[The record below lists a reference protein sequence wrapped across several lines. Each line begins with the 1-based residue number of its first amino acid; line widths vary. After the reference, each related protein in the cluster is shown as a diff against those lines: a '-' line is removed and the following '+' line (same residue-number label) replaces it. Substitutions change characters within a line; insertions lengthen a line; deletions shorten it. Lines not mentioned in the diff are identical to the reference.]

1 MGDVGDL
8 LPPPYGLADN
18 AESLLAVSD
27 LVFVD
32 PVSTG
37 YSRAVEGGKPEP
49 YHGFQ
54 GDLESVAEVI
64 RLWTS
69 RNNRWMSPKFLAG
82 ESYGTLRA
90 AALAE
95 HLQGRY
101 GMYLNGR
108 HAHLQRARPRLDR
121 LREAAQR
128 PGPRAVPADLRGG
141 RRTSTGGTGRRGA
154 AGPAHRGRGVCG
166 ARLPVGPVAGRPADR
181 RRAGRGGHHDRPA
194 VRAERGLRRPGRPA
208 DRAPAVLHRAA
219 ARPAAGRRPAG
230 LPVHGA
236 APRARSRR

>member
-64 RLWTS
+64 RLWTA

-95 HLQGRY
+95 HLQSRHGL
-101 GMYLNGR
+101 YLNGVM
-108 HAHLQRARPRLDR
+108 LISSVLD
-121 LREAAQR
+121 L
-128 PGPRAVPADLRGG
+128 GPSGCTS
-141 RRTSTGGTGRRGA
+141 RRT
-154 AGPAHRGRGVCG
+154 
-166 ARLPVGPVAGRPADR
+166 VATPTSC
-181 RRAGRGGHHDRPA
+181 
-194 VRAERGLRRPGRPA
+194 
-208 DRAPAVLHRAA
+208 
-219 ARPAAGRRPAG
+219 
-230 LPVHGA
+230 
-236 APRARSRR
+236 PRMPPWPTTTA